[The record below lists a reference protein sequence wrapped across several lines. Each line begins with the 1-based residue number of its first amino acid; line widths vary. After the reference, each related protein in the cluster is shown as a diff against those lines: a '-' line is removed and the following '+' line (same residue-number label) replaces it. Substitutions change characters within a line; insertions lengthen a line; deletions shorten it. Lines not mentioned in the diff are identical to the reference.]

1 VKLEKLYGMRSMA
14 EGLHP
19 LIKNLWNIMRF
30 SKGVWPSIKDETTE
44 MEWIPQ
50 ASVKSLD
57 GKLLNS
63 WPVFHK

>member
-1 VKLEKLYGMRSMA
+1 MIE
-14 EGLHP
+14 
-19 LIKNLWNIMRF
+19 NLWNIMRF
-30 SKGVWPSIKDETTE
+30 SKGGAVWPSIKDETTE

-57 GKLLNS
+57 GKPLNS